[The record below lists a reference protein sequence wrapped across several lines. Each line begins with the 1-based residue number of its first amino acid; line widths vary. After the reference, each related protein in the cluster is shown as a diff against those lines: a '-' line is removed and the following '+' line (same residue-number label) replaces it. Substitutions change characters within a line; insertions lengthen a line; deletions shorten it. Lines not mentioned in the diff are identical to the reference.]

1 MPRPHGGKLMNRLTG
16 ASRIERVKAEAL
28 EMPKVSV
35 NHESRLDF
43 ENIAFGLY
51 SPLKGSLTEADLD
64 TVISIGRLS
73 NDIPWTIP
81 ILLDVKEEEASMFKA
96 GDSIAMES
104 DGELFAVVEVDDK
117 YRWNRDVYNQH
128 IYKTTDPMHP
138 GVAKTNGMNPILVGG
153 PIMVF
158 KEFQGTF
165 PKYRLKP
172 EETRFLFKEKGW
184 RTVAGFQTRNAPHMG
199 HEYVQKTALSFV
211 DGLFINPLIGKKK
224 VGDFTDIVILESYEA
239 LIDHYFL
246 KNSATMVTLEMEM
259 RYAGPKEAIHHAI
272 VRKNYGCSHFIVGR
286 DHAGVGSYY
295 GPFEAQEIFDDYPD
309 LGIAPIFFR
318 NFFHCNK
325 CGGPQNDKICPH
337 GDEDRENFKG
347 RVMRQLLSE
356 GKNPDP
362 TQMRPEVTA
371 AILRHEKPFV
381 E

>member
-1 MPRPHGGKLMNRLTG
+1 MPRPHGGKLVNKLTQD
-16 ASRIERVKAEAL
+16 SDIDRVKAEAL
-28 EMPKVSV
+28 EIPKVSV
-35 NHESRLDF
+35 SHESRLDF

-51 SPLKGSLTEADLD
+51 SPLKGPLTEADLD
-64 TVISIGRLS
+64 TVVSNGRLS
-73 NDIPWTIP
+73 NDTPWTIP
-81 ILLDVKEEEASMFKA
+81 ILLDVTEEDASMFKA
-96 GDSIAMES
+96 GDSIAAES

-117 YRWNRDVYNQH
+117 YGWDREVYNQH
-128 IYKTTDPMHP
+128 IYKTTDPEHP
-138 GVAKTNGMNPILVGG
+138 GVAKTNGMNPVLVGG
-153 PIMVF
+153 SIEVF
-158 KEFQGTF
+158 NEFQGTF

-224 VGDFTDIVILESYEA
+224 AGDFTDIVILESYEA

-259 RYAGPKEAIHHAI
+259 RYAG
-272 VRKNYGCSHFIVGR
+272 RKNYGCSHFIVGR

-337 GDEDRENFKG
+337 GDEDRANFKG

-362 TQMRPEVTA
+362 TQMRPEVTE
-371 AILRHEKPFV
+371 AILRHDNPFV